1 MGNSPRGLPFAQE
14 MKILFASRNRDKL
27 KEVSRKV
34 EPFGIEVLS
43 ANDFPNLPEV
53 EEDGETLETNAQKK
67 ALTLHRLTNLPTLA
81 DDTGLEVEAL
91 GGQPGVYSSRFAGPG
106 ATYADNVEKLLR
118 DLASV
123 PQERRQARFRCVL
136 AYVDAGKTQYFEGII
151 DGLIAE
157 KVSGQHGFGYDPIF
171 YVPDEKMTFAE
182 LTLERKNQIS
192 HRGRALDAFVEYLRR
207 LTEHRG

>member
-1 MGNSPRGLPFAQE
+1 
-14 MKILFASRNRDKL
+14 MKILLASRNPDKL

-34 EPFGIEVLS
+34 EPFGFELLS
-43 ANDFPNLPEV
+43 ASDFPDLPEI
-53 EEDGETLETNAQKK
+53 EEDGETLKANAQKK

-81 DDTGLEVEAL
+81 DDTGLEVEAM
-91 GGQPGVYSSRFAGPG
+91 GGRPGVYSSRFAGPG

-118 DLASV
+118 DMEGV
-123 PQERRQARFRCVL
+123 PQKKRQARFRCVL

-151 DGLIAE
+151 DGFIAE
-157 KVSGQHGFGYDPIF
+157 KASGQHGFGYDPIF
-171 YVPDEKMTFAE
+171 YVPDDKMTFAE

-207 LTEHRG
+207 SAAHRG

>member
-1 MGNSPRGLPFAQE
+1 
-14 MKILFASRNRDKL
+14 MKILLASRNPDKL

-34 EPFGIEVLS
+34 EPFGFELLS
-43 ANDFPNLPEV
+43 ASDFPDLPEI
-53 EEDGETLETNAQKK
+53 EEDGETLKANAQKK
-67 ALTLHRLTNLPTLA
+67 ALILHRLTNLPTLA
-81 DDTGLEVEAL
+81 DDTGLEVEAM
-91 GGQPGVYSSRFAGPG
+91 GGRPGVYSSRFAGPG

-118 DLASV
+118 DMEGV
-123 PQERRQARFRCVL
+123 PQEKRQARFRCVL

-151 DGLIAE
+151 DGFIAE
-157 KVSGQHGFGYDPIF
+157 KASGQRGFGYDPIF

-207 LTEHRG
+207 SAAHRGSM